1 MDAQIG
7 PESMKI
13 PIWQA
18 SLQRVT
24 KKIDFCHFLGGCF
37 IYFLFSIDFF
47 VFLDVGFEAI

>member
-13 PIWQA
+13 ASWQA

-24 KKIDFCHFLGGCF
+24 KKRDFCHFLGVF
-37 IYFLFSIDFF
+37 FYLFSIDVF

>member
-13 PIWQA
+13 ASWQA

-24 KKIDFCHFLGGCF
+24 KKRDFCHFLGVFF
-37 IYFLFSIDFF
+37 IYFLSIFF
-47 VFLDVGFEAI
+47 VFWDVGFEAI